1 MKAKKLMGMIACASA
16 CVSLSAFGNTNEDW
30 FSASASDTTPTISG
44 AAASGTYTVEAG
56 KFAVDNDSSTALV
69 FTPDSAITATNKS
82 DGVVTIVAVAELT
95 PNSASDLDSNV
106 TEGAKVGL
114 AVGIA
119 NDVTNYYGYA
129 ASGWKVLSGANVA
142 VPDSGNTSFKL
153 VLDYRTH
160 KVQFFIDNVPM
171 TYNDTEVTTA
181 PSFASG
187 TASLVD
193 IQAYGSGSVTSVD
206 ADFEVAVCAIANGNR
221 YGSIADAIAAGGES
235 STIVNVDANGVT
247 GSSTTAASGLP
258 IAVCKALGI
267 STTEANPTTVKVL
280 PVADDDANNITLAMD
295 QTQTVEQGVAVK
307 FVVKKNGTQVG
318 ELCDAGAIK
327 IPLSSGT
334 GVYTVEPA
342 DVVAQ

>member
-1 MKAKKLMGMIACASA
+1 M
-16 CVSLSAFGNTNEDW
+16 
-30 FSASASDTTPTISG
+30 
-44 AAASGTYTVEAG
+44 
-56 KFAVDNDSSTALV
+56 
-69 FTPDSAITATNKS
+69 
-82 DGVVTIVAVAELT
+82 T

-129 ASGWKVLSGANVA
+129 ASGWKVLSDANVA

-160 KVQFFIDNVPM
+160 KVQFFINNVLM

-181 PSFASG
+181 PSFTSG

-221 YGSIADAIAAGGES
+221 YGSIADAIAAGGGS

-258 IAVCKALGI
+258 ITVCKALGI

-318 ELCDAGAIK
+318 EFCDAGAIK

>member
-1 MKAKKLMGMIACASA
+1 MKAKKLMGMIACAGA

-30 FSASASDTTPTISG
+30 FSASASGTTPTISG
-44 AAASGTYTVEAG
+44 AAASGTYTVDAG

-160 KVQFFIDNVPM
+160 KVQFFIDNVQM
-171 TYNDTEVTTA
+171 TYVDTTPTTT
-181 PSFASG
+181 PTFATG

-193 IQAYGSGSVTSVD
+193 IQAYGSGSVTSID
-206 ADFEVAVCAIANGNR
+206 ADYEVAVAAYNGTK
-221 YGSIADAIAAGGES
+221 YGSIAEAVTAAKAASHTGAEVQAIGADGEPKQTSATAANGMNLVVCEALGLNVTDPKANIAVAPVATDTATDKITLHLTTSTTGTEADLVGYEVWVNDAKDGETRDASSITIPLAAGTY
-235 STIVNVDANGVT
+235 TIK
-247 GSSTTAASGLP
+247 P
-258 IAVCKALGI
+258 
-267 STTEANPTTVKVL
+267 VL
-280 PVADDDANNITLAMD
+280 
-295 QTQTVEQGVAVK
+295 K
-307 FVVKKNGTQVG
+307 
-318 ELCDAGAIK
+318 
-327 IPLSSGT
+327 
-334 GVYTVEPA
+334 
-342 DVVAQ
+342 

>member
-30 FSASASDTTPTISG
+30 FSASASGTTPTISG

-160 KVQFFIDNVPM
+160 KVQFFIDNVLM

-193 IQAYGSGSVTSVD
+193 VQAYGSGSVTSVD
-206 ADFEVAVCAIANGNR
+206 ADFEVAVCAIENGNR
-221 YGSIADAIAAGGES
+221 YGSIADAIAAGGGS

-258 IAVCKALGI
+258 IAVCKALNIDVAASAASIPVAPAG
-267 STTEANPTTVKVL
+267 SDADEANIVL
-280 PVADDDANNITLAMD
+280 AYNGTVAD
-295 QTQTVEQGVAVK
+295 GVAVT
-307 FVVKKNGTQVG
+307 FQVKKG
-318 ELCDAGAIK
+318 ENVVADAQPANAIK
-327 IPLSSGT
+327 IPFTSGT
-334 GVYTVEPA
+334 GVYKIEPVGVSA
-342 DVVAQ
+342 AQ